1 MAVISSIGAFECKF
15 VMATIPSNERR
26 ENPETEPET
35 EIGVDH
41 VSGTE
46 DELDSVLD
54 WYADYLK

>member
-26 ENPETEPET
+26 ENPENQSET

-54 WYADYLK
+54 